1 MNRTEILHHLTAS
14 SLVDLA
20 ARADLVRMQYK
31 GDEVHLRGIIEFS
44 NHCIRNCTYCG
55 LRRANRNVERYRL
68 TPDEVVELAVGIA
81 AAGVATVVLQSGDDF
96 AYTARDIACII
107 MRIKE
112 RTGAAITLSVGERPF
127 SHYEMWR
134 KAGADRYLMKHET
147 ANPELYTI
155 LHPGKRLEER
165 LDALRFL
172 KGLGYETGNG
182 VIVGLPGQTLED
194 LADDVLLT
202 RELCADMC
210 GIGPFIPQAGTP
222 WRDFPAGRLE
232 TTLRVFALI
241 RLICPEINLPATTAL
256 ATLDPQ
262 DGQLLALMAGA
273 NVIMPNFTPERTRG
287 MYKIYDNKADVSLE
301 QALAVISRA
310 RRRVAPS
317 AGHAVLFQ

>member
-1 MNRTEILHHLTAS
+1 MTRTEILHYLTTS

-20 ARADLVRMQYK
+20 ARADQVRMQYK

-44 NHCIRNCTYCG
+44 NHCIRDCTYCG
-55 LRRANRNVERYRL
+55 LRRANRDVERYRL
-68 TPDEVVELAVGIA
+68 TPDEIVELALEII

-96 AYTARDIACII
+96 AYTARDIAGIV

-112 RTGAAITLSVGERPF
+112 RADAAVTLSVGERPF
-127 SHYEMWR
+127 SHYEIWR

-147 ANPELYTI
+147 ANPELYAR

-172 KGLGYETGNG
+172 KGLGYEIGNG

-194 LADDVLLT
+194 IADDVLLT
-202 RELCADMC
+202 RELCADMS
-210 GIGPFIPQAGTP
+210 GVGPFIPQSGTY
-222 WRDFPAGRLE
+222 WRGFPAGRLE

-273 NVIMPNFTPERTRG
+273 NVIMPNFTPERIRG
-287 MYKIYDNKADVSLE
+287 MYRIYDNKANVSLE
-301 QALAVISRA
+301 QALTVISRA
-310 RRRVAPS
+310 GRRVVRLT
-317 AGHAVLFQ
+317 GHPASSP